1 MSDISVSGLT
11 VEYGI
16 EGQPRY
22 RALEDVSF
30 EVRSGEFFCVVGASG
45 CGKSTLVSAIAG
57 FVPPKA
63 GRVEVDGEA
72 IRGPGPDRGVVFQ
85 EYALL
90 PWRTVIDNVALGLKF
105 RGVGRDERRRKA
117 AEYLKLTGLEQAAD
131 KYPHELSG
139 GMKQRTAVARTL
151 VMSPKV
157 MLMDEPFAAVDAQT
171 RVVLQQELLRICAAQ
186 KMTVLFVTHSVEEA
200 VFLGDRV
207 MVLGRP
213 PHQIKD
219 MIAVDIP
226 REERDWGTIA
236 TDPRFAALCGEV
248 MSRVRG
254 N

>member
-1 MSDISVSGLT
+1 MSNIRISGLT

-16 EGQPRY
+16 EGQPRHL
-22 RALEDVSF
+22 ALEDVSF
-30 EVRSGEFFCVVGASG
+30 EVCSGEFFCVVGASG

-105 RGVGRDERRRKA
+105 RGVGRDERRRQA
-117 AEYLKLTGLEQAAD
+117 AEYLKLTGLEQAAE

-200 VFLGDRV
+200 VFLADRV

-219 MIAVDIP
+219 MIAIDIP

-236 TDPRFAALCGEV
+236 TDPRFAVLSGEV
-248 MSRVRG
+248 MNRVRG